1 MMAVAVLG
9 SINMDVTAYTERLP
23 KPGETLHGRDY
34 KIGLGGKGANQA
46 VAARKLGSDVHFIA
60 RTGADFFGEAARR
73 ELSAAGVNLDLVARD
88 EAGATG
94 IAIIN
99 VDEGGENC
107 ISVVGGVNLVL
118 DRGDV
123 ERGRRALEGAKVL
136 LLQLEVPLEA
146 SLAAARIA
154 RAAGGTVILDPA
166 PASVMKLSRD
176 VLAAVDILTPNE
188 SEVAAILGRVPA
200 GREEGLS
207 VARELRNTGVATAVV
222 KLGAMGAAGA
232 TADG

>member
-1 MMAVAVLG
+1 M
-9 SINMDVTAYTERLP
+9 
-23 KPGETLHGRDY
+23 
-34 KIGLGGKGANQA
+34 
-46 VAARKLGSDVHFIA
+46 HFIA

-99 VDEGGENC
+99 VGEGGENC

-154 RAAGGTVILDPA
+154 RSPGMCWPAISKTRTSSGLVSKGVFLAFEGTD
-166 PASVMKLSRD
+166 K
-176 VLAAVDILTPNE
+176 
-188 SEVAAILGRVPA
+188 
-200 GREEGLS
+200 
-207 VARELRNTGVATAVV
+207 
-222 KLGAMGAAGA
+222 
-232 TADG
+232 